1 MVHEPADA
9 LDAFIDCGE
18 LKVPGEL
25 LVAPAGQHV
34 LERLFLGMQ
43 QLNTAQLQHTPGPV
57 DRHFSPHSPVEVCAQ
72 ILNQ

>member
-9 LDAFIDCGE
+9 LDALIDRVE

-43 QLNTAQLQHTPGPV
+43 QLNSAQLQHTPGPV
-57 DRHFSPHSPVEVCAQ
+57 DRHFRPTVPSKFVLIS
-72 ILNQ
+72 